1 MTTRDIDVQGQGG
14 KTPPIY
20 VTFDDPHLSGGT
32 FLEGQYPAG
41 VIDWHTGVWRIN
53 VPEGKF
59 GTFNLALADTKVSTA
74 EFHFYWP
81 RVFVGVDVYNAGGSD
96 ATVTVR
102 SPEMREIS
110 FSIKAGELRRLR
122 TGWRD
127 ASSSVV
133 FDLKNG
139 EGLRFDNL
147 AYAHE

>member
-1 MTTRDIDVQGQGG
+1 M
-14 KTPPIY
+14 
-20 VTFDDPHLSGGT
+20 
-32 FLEGQYPAG
+32 
-41 VIDWHTGVWRIN
+41 WRIN

-59 GTFNLALADTKVSTA
+59 GTFNLCLADNKASAA
-74 EFHFYWP
+74 EFRFYWP
-81 RVFVGVDVYNAGGSD
+81 RIFVGVDIYNGGASE

-110 FSIKAGELRRLR
+110 FSLKPGELRRLR

-139 EGLRFDNL
+139 DGLRFDNL
-147 AYAHE
+147 AYLHA